1 MNGIDVLL
9 VQFLAHLLGDFYFQ
23 SERSCSQ
30 KEHKDGAA
38 RSGALWA
45 NVRHVLV
52 IWLFSALGF
61 FAIGLMQSGNS
72 RYYGLAFKASI
83 VLAILHLTLDLI
95 KSGLLFSRVRR
106 WLVKHGETEGE
117 ANSASTGK
125 ATLFFYDQIAH
136 MVTIIAV
143 LCVVLRKDEWSLKTS
158 DFTPW
163 IAYGLAVLFVC
174 KPANVLIKQILDAF
188 KIKPVESGEGTDK
201 KTPKNDDA
209 VLNAGRLIGA
219 CERILLLLLL
229 VKGLYTEAGLVLG
242 AKSILRYESTGRNE
256 YVLVG
261 TLLSVMVVVTVYVLL
276 ELAGFA
282 VF

>member
-38 RSGALWA
+38 RSGALGA

-52 IWLFSALGF
+52 IWFFAALGF
-61 FAIGLMQSGNS
+61 LAIGLMQSGNS
-72 RYYGLAFKASI
+72 RYYGLAFQASI
-83 VLAILHLTLDLI
+83 VLAILHLSIDLI

-106 WLVKHGETEGE
+106 WLVKRGETEGE

-143 LCVVLRKDEWSLKTS
+143 LYIVFRKDEWSLKTS
-158 DFTPW
+158 GFTPW
-163 IAYGLAVLFVC
+163 IAYGLAILFIC

-188 KIKPVESGEGTDK
+188 KINPVKPKPVNGSDSSENES
-201 KTPKNDDA
+201 A

-276 ELAGFA
+276 EQAGFA
-282 VF
+282 AF